1 MLDRD
6 TIVAVATAPGNSGI
20 GIIRVSGKQSFDIAK
35 KITHKVLDVRVATFT
50 GFSDRSNNL
59 IDNGLAIYFKA
70 PHSFTGEDVV
80 ELQAHGSPVVLD
92 LLLKEVLA
100 HGARQARAGEF
111 SERAF
116 LNNKIDLTQAEAIAD
131 LISSG
136 TEAAAR
142 SAIHSLQGEFSK
154 EINTLI
160 EKLIALR
167 AYIEAA
173 MDFPEEE
180 VDFLSKGKIKEQ
192 LAELQKSLATIFEL
206 SKQGVLQTEGIT
218 IVIAGKPNAGKSSLL
233 NQLAARDVAIVTPIA
248 GTTRDVLR
256 EHIQIDGMP
265 LHIIDTAGL
274 RESIDPIEQEGI
286 ARARKEIDKADHIL
300 LVVDS
305 SDLGSVNTA
314 LDEKISL
321 PKHIP
326 TTLVKNKCD
335 LIGLVPQTD
344 EMCITLSA
352 KTGAGMGLLK
362 QHLKKS
368 AGYNSAFSGRFS
380 TRRRH
385 LHALEKAQT
394 HIHMGLAQLET
405 QQNNELLAE
414 DLRLAQQELEV
425 ITGRFL
431 PDDLL
436 DKIFRDFCIG
446 K

>member
-1 MLDRD
+1 MLDED
-6 TIVAVATAPGNSGI
+6 TIAAIATAPGNSGI
-20 GIIRVSGKQSFDIAK
+20 GVIRLSGKNSFSIAK
-35 KITHKVLDVRVATFT
+35 KITSKALDVRHATFT
-50 GFSDRSNNL
+50 GFYDRNNQL
-59 IDNGLAIYFKA
+59 IDNGLAIYFQA

-80 ELQAHGSPVVLD
+80 ELQAHGSAVVLD
-92 LLLKEVLA
+92 LLLKEILFC
-100 HGARQARAGEF
+100 GARQARAGEF

-116 LNNKIDLTQAEAIAD
+116 LNNKIDLLQAEAIAD
-131 LISSG
+131 LIASG
-136 TEAAAR
+136 SEASAR
-142 SAIHSLQGEFSK
+142 AAIHSLQGEFSK
-154 EINTLI
+154 EINALI

-167 AYIEAA
+167 VYIEAA

-180 VDFLSKGKIKEQ
+180 VDFLTKGKVREQ
-192 LAELQKSLATIFEL
+192 LIDLQKTVQNTFEL

-233 NQLAARDVAIVTPIA
+233 NALAARDVAIVTPIA

-274 RESIDPIEQEGI
+274 RESNDVIEQEGI
-286 ARARKEIDKADHIL
+286 ARARKEINKADHVL

-305 SDLGSVNTA
+305 SDKKSEVASLQETA
-314 LDEKISL
+314 SL
-321 PKHIP
+321 PKNIP
-326 TTLVKNKCD
+326 ITLIKNKCD
-335 LIGLVPQTD
+335 LLGLAPSADQSSV
-344 EMCITLSA
+344 TLSA
-352 KTGAGMGLLK
+352 KTGAGLDLLK

-368 AGYNSAFSGRFS
+368 VGYNSTAGRFS
-380 TRRRH
+380 ARRRH
-385 LHALEKAQT
+385 LQTLEKAQE
-394 HIHMGLAQLET
+394 HIRAGLVQLET
-405 QQNNELLAE
+405 HQMSELLAE
-414 DLRLAQQELEV
+414 ELRLAQLALEE

>member
-1 MLDRD
+1 
-6 TIVAVATAPGNSGI
+6 
-20 GIIRVSGKQSFDIAK
+20 
-35 KITHKVLDVRVATFT
+35 
-50 GFSDRSNNL
+50 
-59 IDNGLAIYFKA
+59 
-70 PHSFTGEDVV
+70 
-80 ELQAHGSPVVLD
+80 
-92 LLLKEVLA
+92 LLLKEVLFY
-100 HGARQARAGEF
+100 GARQARAGEF

-136 TEAAAR
+136 TEDAAR

-154 EINTLI
+154 EINALI

-192 LAELQKSLATIFEL
+192 LADLQKSMTTIFEL

-274 RESIDPIEQEGI
+274 RESVDPIEQEGI
-286 ARARKEIDKADHIL
+286 ARARKEIDRADHIL

-305 SDLGSVNTA
+305 SDPSSVNQT

-326 TTLVKNKCD
+326 ITVVKNKCD
-335 LIGLVPQTD
+335 LVGLAPQAD
-344 EMCITLSA
+344 DKSITLSA
-352 KTGAGMGLLK
+352 KTGVGINLLK

-368 AGYNSAFSGRFS
+368 VGYNNTAAGRFS
-380 TRRRH
+380 ARRRH
-385 LHALEKAQT
+385 LQALEKAQE
-394 HIHMGLAQLET
+394 HIHSGLAQLES
-405 QQNNELLAE
+405 QQNSELFAE
-414 DLRLAQQELEV
+414 ELRLAQQELEV